1 MLEVAALALLVELVL
16 TLVLLEHLV
25 KVQPFLLLPQL
36 VEVVVQLQTVHLLVV
51 QIMADLEVAVVT
63 I

>member
-1 MLEVAALALLVELVL
+1 MVELVL

-36 VEVVVQLQTVHLLVV
+36 VEVVVQLQMVHLLVV
-51 QIMADLEVAVVT
+51 QIMADLEVEVVT